1 MAAAVLAL
9 ALASC
14 KDSDSSSETT
24 EPKTVVTLNVDV
36 ILPADIQKLW
46 TPTFQDALDN
56 IAAAQKGMEK
66 QVKLNLRY
74 HDEDKENLTELTYN
88 LLHPQAGKD
97 GKADTC
103 HAIIGPYHSVNARAV
118 LDRASNSRLP
128 VLMPTCSSAELQ
140 RSEAR
145 QTNSFFFTESD
156 VTQCEVLLSAVSN
169 FGYKNVALLY
179 SDDTYGQSFRNWF
192 GFEATQMGL
201 TIVPGGIGSFKDA
214 ASTETFIRQIS
225 VPSGD
230 ISDYYEQVVALVVAL
245 GNANDYLTVGKA
257 LQTFRQT
264 EDGAS
269 LSPPD
274 FFFADTAD
282 ADAIYKAMIRAYGT
296 SPVASASDGY
306 DVTYYIRHNADA
318 PAGSAQ
324 LYDALCVLA
333 LGRSAQLHAPNP
345 DELTIDGM
353 RVQYESAP
361 KGPVLSD
368 WIRFLISRNM
378 IEKTHWTTYGLTE
391 AFNNILIGK
400 DFDLTGASGDLNFDK
415 LTHTSILNTN
425 YELWSTM
432 AGSPYTVGIYS
443 TAGVNSTLATTSLWE
458 WQATIA
464 PIDDIAPADGAGKGL
479 PERTDLWAVIV
490 SPSTTWRNYRH
501 QADAFAMYQ
510 LLKRYGY
517 DDDHIVLIVEDNL
530 KDSKENVSPFT
541 GKIFVALS
549 SEETESTLADRDVR
563 RNAVVDYHFSDLNGP
578 DDIADIML
586 GRQSQRLP
594 QVIHPT
600 KTSNVFFFWSGH
612 GTATGGPLWGNEDS
626 YQAFDPQRL
635 KNIVTQMNQQQ
646 MYRRMMI
653 TVEACFGGQW
663 GEAVNGLP
671 NVLLLSAANAN
682 ETSKADIFNQDL
694 HTFLSNAFTRVYRNM
709 VEENPNLTV
718 RDLYYSLAQTTS
730 GSHVTL
736 YNVSNYGS
744 VMDARMGEYFVKIE
758 D

>member
-1 MAAAVLAL
+1 M
-9 ALASC
+9 
-14 KDSDSSSETT
+14 E
-24 EPKTVVTLNVDV
+24 EMRGNNVGR
-36 ILPADIQKLW
+36 IG
-46 TPTFQDALDN
+46 FQFAELLQAFDN
-56 IAAAQKGMEK
+56 I
-66 QVKLNLRY
+66 
-74 HDEDKENLTELTYN
+74 T
-88 LLHPQAGKD
+88 
-97 GKADTC
+97 
-103 HAIIGPYHSVNARAV
+103 
-118 LDRASNSRLP
+118 
-128 VLMPTCSSAELQ
+128 
-140 RSEAR
+140 
-145 QTNSFFFTESD
+145 
-156 VTQCEVLLSAVSN
+156 
-169 FGYKNVALLY
+169 
-179 SDDTYGQSFRNWF
+179 
-192 GFEATQMGL
+192 
-201 TIVPGGIGSFKDA
+201 
-214 ASTETFIRQIS
+214 
-225 VPSGD
+225 
-230 ISDYYEQVVALVVAL
+230 
-245 GNANDYLTVGKA
+245 
-257 LQTFRQT
+257 
-264 EDGAS
+264 
-269 LSPPD
+269 
-274 FFFADTAD
+274 
-282 ADAIYKAMIRAYGT
+282 
-296 SPVASASDGY
+296 
-306 DVTYYIRHNADA
+306 
-318 PAGSAQ
+318 
-324 LYDALCVLA
+324 
-333 LGRSAQLHAPNP
+333 
-345 DELTIDGM
+345 
-353 RVQYESAP
+353 
-361 KGPVLSD
+361 
-368 WIRFLISRNM
+368 
-378 IEKTHWTTYGLTE
+378 
-391 AFNNILIGK
+391 IGK
-400 DFDLTGASGDLNFDK
+400 EFDLTGASGHLNFDK

-432 AGSPYTVGIYS
+432 AGRLYTVGIYS

-458 WQATIA
+458 WQATVA
-464 PIDDIAPADGAGKGL
+464 SIDNIDIAAGAGKNL
-479 PERTDLWAVIV
+479 PEQTDQWAVVV

-510 LLKRYGY
+510 LLKCYGY

-530 KDSKENVSPFT
+530 KDNKENVSPFT

-563 RNAVVDYHFSDLNGP
+563 RNAVVDYHFSDLKGP

-635 KNIVTQMNQQQ
+635 KNIVAQMNQQQ

-718 RDLYYSLAQTTS
+718 RNLYYSLAQSTS

-744 VMDARMGEYFVKIE
+744 VMDARMGEYFGKIE